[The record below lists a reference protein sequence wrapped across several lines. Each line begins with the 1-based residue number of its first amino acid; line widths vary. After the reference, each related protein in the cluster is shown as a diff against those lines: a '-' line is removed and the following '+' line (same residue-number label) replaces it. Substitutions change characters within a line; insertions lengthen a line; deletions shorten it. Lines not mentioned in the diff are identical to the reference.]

1 MSSRIKNIILLL
13 TLLFPVLCEGQ
24 IIAFKS
30 SEVKPY
36 PKNTECE
43 FKQWYSLTSLA
54 TIMRFNQNTVGVK
67 TAISKVKEIL
77 SNNDLDFDSPS
88 KDDSYLASYVD
99 GIYDYENINLS
110 CKTGGSIITKIW
122 VKGDERIVLSLDEK
136 FYTIFHIKLN
146 PK

>member
-1 MSSRIKNIILLL
+1 MKLSIILLI
-13 TLLFPVLCEGQ
+13 LFFPILSNGQ
-24 IIAFKS
+24 IIAFKT

-43 FKQWYSLTSLA
+43 FKQWYSLNPLA

-67 TAISKVKEIL
+67 IAISKVKEIL
-77 SNNDLDFDSPS
+77 SNNDLDFESPS

-110 CKTGGSIITKIW
+110 CKTGGSIISKSW
-122 VKGDERIVLSLDEK
+122 QKGNEVISLSLTEDT
-136 FYTIFHIKLN
+136 YTIFHIKLK